1 MDLGGLSVRRPVLA
15 TVMSVII
22 VLFGA
27 IGFKYLGVREFPSI
41 DPPVITVRTSYT
53 GANAD
58 VIQSQ
63 ITEPLEKAI
72 NGIDGIR
79 TLSSSSNQGSSVITV
94 EFNLSANLEAAAN
107 DVRDKVS
114 QAVKQLPQDIDAPP
128 VVSKADAN
136 SDAIISMTLVSDTRS
151 LLEVSD
157 YAENVL
163 AQNLQTISGVS
174 AVQIWGQRR
183 YSIRIRLMPDK
194 LASYALTPLDVKQAL
209 DKENVDLP
217 SGKIEGNKT
226 ELTVNTIGR
235 LSTVPQFEEMIVKES
250 ENNIVRLKD
259 VAKVELGAENEET
272 ILKESGTPMV
282 GLALVP
288 LPGANYIDIADEFY
302 KRYDQLKKDLP
313 KDYTI
318 NIALD
323 NTRFIKKSIAEVG
336 ETLIIA
342 LVLVILIIYLFFRDW
357 LIAFRPLID
366 IPVSLIGAF
375 FIMYMMD
382 YSINVLTLLA
392 IVLATGL
399 VVDDGIVV
407 TENIFKKIEKG
418 MSPKDAA
425 IEGTREIATAV
436 IITSLTLAA
445 VFMPVIFLEG
455 FVGRLFREFGVVIA
469 GSVLISAFVSLTL
482 TPMLNAKLVRKDPTK
497 KSKFYTWSEPFFEAM
512 DNWFRESVTNFL
524 KKSWMALVIW
534 VLSIGVIVFLGLQ
547 LKSEL
552 SPLEDRNW
560 LRMLVTMPEGTSFEA
575 TDALMDRVSSFVT
588 DSVEE
593 KAVCLTVTAPGFAG
607 SGAVNTGFVRLA
619 LTQAEDRKRTQDQI
633 ANYLTKNLLQF
644 PEGKVFVIQEQSISS
659 GGGPKGTLPVQF
671 VLQNNDFNKI
681 REKLPKFM
689 EQVNKNP
696 TFQGVDV
703 NLKFNKPELII
714 EINRDKAKIMGVSIA
729 DVAQTIQLALS
740 GQRFGYYI
748 KGDKQYQVIGQ
759 VNRENRDDP
768 KDIKDLFVRNNK
780 GEMIQL
786 DNIIS
791 IVERSSPPQLY
802 HYNRFQSATIQAGL
816 APGKTIGDGIE
827 EMNTIANQLL
837 DDSFTTSLTGA
848 SRDFSESSSNI
859 WFALIL
865 AILLIYLLLAAQF
878 ESFVEPFIII
888 FFTVPTAM
896 AGAIFALWY
905 FNQTLNIFSE
915 IGMIMLIGLV
925 TKNGILIIEF
935 ANQLREKGMKI
946 RDALIEGSTARLR
959 PILMTSLATML
970 GALPIALALGAG
982 SKSRMGMGIVIIG
995 GLFLSMLLTLY
1006 VVPAMYSLL
1015 IKEKKHRGEE
1025 HIKHDEVQ
1033 NIKHNEIN
1041 ESK

>member
-1 MDLGGLSVRRPVLA
+1 MDLAELSVKRPVLV
-15 TVMSVII
+15 TVFSII
-22 VLFGA
+22 IILFGA

-79 TLSSSSNQGSSVITV
+79 TLSSSSNQGSSIITV
-94 EFNLSANLEAAAN
+94 EFNLSSNLEAAAN

-136 SDAIISMTLVSDTRS
+136 SDPIISMTLVSDTRS
-151 LLEVSD
+151 LLDVSD
-157 YAENVL
+157 YAENVI

-183 YSIRIRLMPDK
+183 YCMRIRLKPDK
-194 LASYALTPLDVKQAL
+194 MAAYSLTPLDIKLAL

-217 SGKIEGNKT
+217 AGKIEGNST

-235 LSTVPQFEEMIVKES
+235 LSTVSEFETMIVKEN
-250 ENNIVRLKD
+250 ENNIVRLRS
-259 VAKVELGAENEET
+259 VARVELGAENEET

-288 LPGANYIDIADEFY
+288 QPGANYIDISDEFY
-302 KRYDQLKKDLP
+302 KRYELLKKDLP
-313 KDYTI
+313 KDYKI

-323 NTRFIKKSIAEVG
+323 NTRFIKKSIVEVG

-342 LVLVILIIYLFFRDW
+342 LLLVILIIFLFFRDW
-357 LIAFRPLID
+357 IVAFRPLID

-375 FIMYMMD
+375 FIMYLMD

-418 MSPKDAA
+418 LSPKDAA
-425 IEGTREIATAV
+425 IQGTREIYSAV
-436 IITSLTLAA
+436 IITSLTLVA

-455 FVGRLFREFGVVIA
+455 FVGRLFREFGVVLA
-469 GSVLISAFVSLTL
+469 GAVLISAFVSLTL

-497 KSKFYTWSEPFFEAM
+497 KSKFYNWSEPFFVAL
-512 DNWFRESVTNFL
+512 DTWFKNAITNFF
-524 KKSWMALVIW
+524 KQRWWSLVI
-534 VLSIGVIVFLGLQ
+534 LGISIASAVFFWFNLQ
-547 LKSEL
+547 SEL

-560 LRMLVTMPEGTSFEA
+560 LRLSVTTPEGTSFES
-575 TDALMDRVSSFVT
+575 TDKLMDKLSTFVD
-588 DSVEE
+588 DSITE

-607 SGAVNTGFVRLA
+607 SGAVNTGFVRIA
-619 LTQAEDRKRTQDQI
+619 LSQAEDRKRSQADI
-633 ANYLTKNLLQF
+633 ANYINKNIAQF

-659 GGGPKGTLPVQF
+659 GGGPRGGLPIQF
-671 VLQNNDFNKI
+671 VLQTNDFKKL
-681 REKLPKFM
+681 RDKLPKFL
-689 EQVNKNP
+689 ELANKNN
-696 TFQGVDV
+696 TFQGVDA

-714 EINRDKAKIMGVSIA
+714 EINRDKAKILGVSIA

-748 KGDKQYQVIGQ
+748 KGDKQYQVVGQ
-759 VNRENRDDP
+759 VNREHRDDP
-768 KDIKDLFVRNNK
+768 NDINDLFIRNKN

-786 DNIIS
+786 DNIIT
-791 IVERSSPPQLY
+791 IIERSSPPQLY
-802 HYNRFQSATIQAGL
+802 HYNRYQSATIQAGL
-816 APGKTIGDGIE
+816 APGKTIGDGIN
-827 EMNTIANQLL
+827 EMNVIAKQVL

-848 SRDFSESSSNI
+848 SRDFAESSSNI
-859 WFALIL
+859 LFAFLL
-865 AILLIYLLLAAQF
+865 AIVLIYLLLAAQF
-878 ESFVEPFIII
+878 ESFIEPFIII
-888 FFTVPTAM
+888 LTVPMAL
-896 AGAIFALWY
+896 AGALFSLWY
-905 FNQTLNIFSE
+905 FNETLNIFSE

-935 ANQLREKGMKI
+935 ANQLRKKGLKV
-946 RDALIEGSTARLR
+946 REALIEASTARLR
-959 PILMTSLATML
+959 PILMTSLATVL
-970 GALPIALALGAG
+970 GALPIAMALGAG

-995 GLFLSMLLTLY
+995 GLLLSMVLTLF
-1006 VVPAMYSLL
+1006 VIPAIYSYLV
-1015 IKEKKHRGEE
+1015 KDKKDKNEK
-1025 HIKHDEVQ
+1025 V
-1033 NIKHNEIN
+1033 
-1041 ESK
+1041 

>member
-1 MDLGGLSVRRPVLA
+1 MDLAELSVKRPVLV
-15 TVMSVII
+15 TVFSII
-22 VLFGA
+22 IILFGA

-79 TLSSSSNQGSSVITV
+79 TLSSSSNQGSSIITV
-94 EFNLSANLEAAAN
+94 EFNLSSNLEAAAN

-114 QAVKQLPQDIDAPP
+114 QAVRQLPQDIDAPP

-136 SDAIISMTLVSDTRS
+136 SDPIVSMTLVSDTRS

-157 YAENVL
+157 YAENVI

-183 YSIRIRLMPDK
+183 YCMRIRLKPDK
-194 LASYALTPLDVKQAL
+194 MAAYSLTPLDIKLAL

-217 SGKIEGNKT
+217 SGKIEGNST

-235 LSTVPQFEEMIVKES
+235 LSTVSEFETMIVKES
-250 ENNIVRLKD
+250 ENNMVRLRD
-259 VAKVELGAENEET
+259 VANVELGAENEET
-272 ILKESGTPMV
+272 ILKESGTPMA

-288 LPGANYIDIADEFY
+288 QPGANYIDISDEFY
-302 KRYDQLKKDLP
+302 KRYEILKKDLP

-323 NTRFIKKSIAEVG
+323 NTRFIKKSIVEVG

-342 LVLVILIIYLFFRDW
+342 LLLVILIIFLFFRDW
-357 LIAFRPLID
+357 LVAFRPLID

-375 FIMYMMD
+375 FIMYLMD

-418 MSPKDAA
+418 LSPKEAA
-425 IEGTREIATAV
+425 IQGTREIYSAV
-436 IITSLTLAA
+436 IITSLTLVA

-469 GSVLISAFVSLTL
+469 GAVLISAFVSLTL

-497 KSKFYTWSEPFFEAM
+497 KSKFYIWSEPFFVGL
-512 DNWFRESVTNFL
+512 DSWFKHAITQFL
-524 KKSWMALVIW
+524 KKRWWSLII
-534 VLSIGVIVFLGLQ
+534 LLISIGSAVFFWFNLQ
-547 LKSEL
+547 TEL

-560 LRMLVTMPEGTSFEA
+560 LRLSVTTPEGTSFES
-575 TDALMDRVSSFVT
+575 TDKLMDKLSTFVD
-588 DSVEE
+588 DSIPE

-607 SGAVNTGFVRLA
+607 SGAVNTGFVRIA
-619 LTQAEDRKRTQDQI
+619 LSQADDRKRSQADI
-633 ANYLTKNLLQF
+633 ANYINKNIAQF

-659 GGGPKGTLPVQF
+659 GGGPRGGLPIQF
-671 VLQNNDFNKI
+671 VLQTNDFDKLRN
-681 REKLPKFM
+681 KLPKFL
-689 EQVNKNP
+689 ELANKNP

-714 EINRDKAKIMGVSIA
+714 EINRDKAKVLGVSIA
-729 DVAQTIQLALS
+729 DVAQTIQLSLS

-768 KDIKDLFVRNNK
+768 NDIKELFVRNSK

-786 DNIIS
+786 DNIIT
-791 IVERSSPPQLY
+791 IIERSSPPQLY
-802 HYNRFQSATIQAGL
+802 HYNRYQSATVQAGL
-816 APGKTIGDGIE
+816 APGKTIGDGIK
-827 EMNTIANQLL
+827 EMNLISKQVL
-837 DDSFTTSLTGA
+837 DESFTTSLTGA
-848 SRDFSESSSNI
+848 SRDFAESSSNI
-859 WFALIL
+859 LFAFLL
-865 AILLIYLLLAAQF
+865 AIVLIYLLLAAQF
-878 ESFVEPFIII
+878 ESFIEPFIII
-888 FFTVPTAM
+888 LTVPMAL
-896 AGAIFALWY
+896 AGALFSLWY
-905 FNQTLNIFSE
+905 FNETLNIFSE

-935 ANQLREKGMKI
+935 TNQLRKKGLKVGE
-946 RDALIEGSTARLR
+946 ALIEASTARLR
-959 PILMTSLATML
+959 PILMTSLATVL
-970 GALPIALALGAG
+970 GALPIAMALGAG

-995 GLFLSMLLTLY
+995 GLLLSMVLTLF
-1006 VVPAMYSLL
+1006 VIPAIYSYLV
-1015 IKEKKHRGEE
+1015 KDKK
-1025 HIKHDEVQ
+1025 
-1033 NIKHNEIN
+1033 NEDD
-1041 ESK
+1041 KV

>member
-1 MDLGGLSVRRPVLA
+1 MDLAELSVKRPVLV
-15 TVMSVII
+15 TVFSII
-22 VLFGA
+22 IILFGL
-27 IGFKYLGVREFPSI
+27 IGFNYLGVREFPSV

-79 TLSSSSNQGSSVITV
+79 TLSSASNQGSSIITV
-94 EFNLSANLEAAAN
+94 EFNLSSNLEAAAN

-136 SDAIISMTLVSDTRS
+136 SDPIISMTLVSDTRS

-163 AQNLQTISGVS
+163 AQNFQTISGVS

-183 YSIRIRLMPDK
+183 YCMRIRLKPDR
-194 LASYALTPLDVKQAL
+194 LASYNLTPLDIKQAL
-209 DKENVDLP
+209 DRENVDLP
-217 SGKIEGNKT
+217 SGKIEGNTT

-235 LSTVPQFEEMIVKES
+235 LSTVTEFETMIVKES
-250 ENNIVRLKD
+250 DNNIVRLRD

-272 ILKESGTPMV
+272 VLKESGTPMV
-282 GLALVP
+282 GMALVP

-302 KRYDQLKKDLP
+302 KRYEVLKKELP

-323 NTRFIKKSIAEVG
+323 NTRFIKKSITEVG

-342 LVLVILIIYLFFRDW
+342 LLLVILIIYLFFRDW

-407 TENIFKKIEKG
+407 TENIFKKLEKG
-418 MSPKDAA
+418 LSPKDAA
-425 IEGTREIATAV
+425 IEGTREIYTAV

-469 GSVLISAFVSLTL
+469 GAVLISAFVSLTL
-482 TPMLNAKLVRKDPTK
+482 TPMLNAKLVRKDH
-497 KSKFYTWSEPFFEAM
+497 SKRSRFYIWSEPFFVGL
-512 DNWFRESVTNFL
+512 DNWFKNSVTNFL
-524 KKSWMALVIW
+524 KKRRWAFVILF
-534 VLSIGVIVFLGLQ
+534 VSGGAIFFFGSQ

-575 TDALMDRVSSFVT
+575 TDATMDKISTFVG
-588 DSVEE
+588 DSVAE

-619 LTQAEDRKRTQDQI
+619 LTQSEDRKRTQDQI
-633 ANYLTKNLLQF
+633 ANYITKNLSQF
-644 PEGKVFVIQEQSISS
+644 PEGKIFVIQEQSISS
-659 GGGPKGTLPVQF
+659 GGGPKGALPVQF

-681 REKLPKFM
+681 REKLPKFL
-689 EQVNKNP
+689 ELANKNP
-696 TFQGVDV
+696 VFQGVDV

-714 EINRDKAKIMGVSIA
+714 EINRDKAKTMGVSIA

-748 KGDKQYQVIGQ
+748 KGDKQYQVVGQ

-768 KDIKDLFVRNNK
+768 NDIKDLFVKNSK

-786 DNIIS
+786 DNIITV
-791 IVERSSPPQLY
+791 VERSSPPQLY

-827 EMNTIANQLL
+827 EMNKISRQIL
-837 DDSFTTSLTGA
+837 DDSFKTSLTGA
-848 SRDFSESSSNI
+848 SRDFAESSSNI
-859 WFALIL
+859 LFAFLL
-865 AILLIYLLLAAQF
+865 ALVLIYLLLAAQF
-878 ESFVEPFIII
+878 ESFVEPFIIML
-888 FFTVPTAM
+888 TVPM
-896 AGAIFALWY
+896 ALSGALFSLWY
-905 FNQTLNIFSE
+905 FNETLNIFSQ

-935 ANQLREKGMKI
+935 TNQLRDKGLTTTK
-946 RDALIEGSTARLR
+946 ALVAASTARLR

-970 GALPIALALGAG
+970 GALPIAMALGAG
-982 SKSRMGMGIVIIG
+982 SESRMGMGIVIIG
-995 GLFLSMLLTLY
+995 GLLLSMVLTLY
-1006 VVPAMYSLL
+1006 VIPAMYSFY
-1015 IKEKKHRGEE
+1015 IRMSIYFKK
-1025 HIKHDEVQ
+1025 KK
-1033 NIKHNEIN
+1033 NA
-1041 ESK
+1041 

>member
-1 MDLGGLSVRRPVLA
+1 MDLASLSVKRPVLA
-15 TVMSVII
+15 LVMSIII

-27 IGFKYLGVREFPSI
+27 IGYKFLGIREFPSI

-63 ITEPLEKAI
+63 ITEPLEKVI

-79 TLSSSSNQGSSVITV
+79 SISASSNQGSSIITV
-94 EFNLSANLEAAAN
+94 EFNLSADLEAAAN

-114 QAVKQLPQDIDAPP
+114 QAVRQLPQDIDAPP
-128 VVSKADAN
+128 VISKADAN
-136 SDAIISMTLVSDTRS
+136 SDPIISMTLVSDTRS
-151 LLEVSD
+151 LLDVSD
-157 YAENVL
+157 YAENVIG
-163 AQNLQTISGVS
+163 QNLQTISGVS

-183 YSIRIRLMPDK
+183 YSMRIRLLPDNM
-194 LASYALTPLDVKQAL
+194 AAYNLTPLDVRQAL
-209 DKENVDLP
+209 DRENVDLP
-217 SGKIEGNKT
+217 SGKIEGNET

-235 LSTVPQFEEMIVKES
+235 LSTVPEFEEMIVKENAS
-250 ENNIVRLKD
+250 NIVRLRD
-259 VAKVELGAENEET
+259 VAIVEQGAENEET

-288 LPGANYIDIADEFY
+288 QPGANYVEIADEFY
-302 KRYDQLKKDLP
+302 KRYELLKKDLP

-323 NTRFIKKSIAEVG
+323 NTRFIKKSITEVG
-336 ETLIIA
+336 ETLGIA

-375 FIMYMMD
+375 FIMYLMG

-407 TENIFKKIEKG
+407 TENIFKKIEEG
-418 MSPKDAA
+418 MEPKQAA
-425 IEGTREIATAV
+425 IEGTREIYMAV

-469 GSVLISAFVSLTL
+469 GAVLISAFVSLTL
-482 TPMLNAKLVRKDPTK
+482 TPMLNAKLVRKNHSK
-497 KSKFYTWSEPFFEAM
+497 KSKFYEWSEPFFVGM
-512 DNWFRESVTNFL
+512 DTWFRKTVTGFL
-524 KKSWMALVIW
+524 QKRQWALVIL
-534 VLSIGVIVFLGLQ
+534 VVCIVSIYIFGSQLQ
-547 LKSEL
+547 SEL

-560 LRMLVTMPEGTSFEA
+560 LRISLTMPEGTSFES
-575 TDALMDRVSSFVT
+575 TDATIDKVSAFIT
-588 DSVEE
+588 DSVPE
-593 KAVCLTVTAPGFAG
+593 KQVCLTVTAPGFGG

-619 LTQAEDRKRTQDQI
+619 LTESDTRKRSQQEI
-633 ANYLTKNLLQF
+633 AAYISKNVARF

-659 GGGPKGTLPVQF
+659 GGGPRGALPIQF
-671 VLQNNDFNKI
+671 VLQTNDFNKL
-681 REKLPKFM
+681 REKLPKFL
-689 EQVNKNP
+689 EAANKNP
-696 TFQGVDV
+696 NFQGVDV
-703 NLKFNKPELII
+703 NLKFNKPELVI
-714 EINRDKAKIMGVSIA
+714 EIDRDKAKTMGVSIA

-748 KGDKQYQVIGQ
+748 NGDKQYQVLGQ
-759 VNRENRDDP
+759 VNRENRDNP
-768 KDIKDLFVRNNK
+768 SDIKNLYVRNAQGN
-780 GEMIQL
+780 MIQL
-786 DNIIS
+786 DNVIH

-802 HYNRFQSATIQAGL
+802 HYNRYQSATVSAGL
-816 APGKTIGDGIE
+816 APGKTIGDGINA
-827 EMNTIANQLL
+827 MNAISKELL
-837 DDSFTTSLTGA
+837 DDNFTTSLTGA
-848 SRDFSESSSNI
+848 SRDFAESSSNI
-859 WFALIL
+859 LFAFVL
-865 AILLIYLLLAAQF
+865 ALALIYLLLAAQF
-878 ESFVEPFIII
+878 ESFVEPFIILL
-888 FFTVPTAM
+888 TVPM
-896 AGAIFALWY
+896 ALSGALFSLWY

-935 ANQLREKGMKI
+935 TNQLREKGLNI
-946 RDALIEGSTARLR
+946 REALIEAATARLR
-959 PILMTSLATML
+959 PILMTSMATIL
-970 GALPIALALGAG
+970 GALPIAMALGAG

-995 GLFLSMLLTLY
+995 GLLLSMILTLF
-1006 VVPAMYSLL
+1006 VIPAIYSYLVR
-1015 IKEKKHRGEE
+1015 EKKVKPDATGHTLAVSTSPVD
-1025 HIKHDEVQ
+1025 ITKH
-1033 NIKHNEIN
+1033 
-1041 ESK
+1041 

>member
-1 MDLGGLSVRRPVLA
+1 MDIAELSVKRPVLV
-15 TVMSVII
+15 TVFSIII

-79 TLSSSSNQGSSVITV
+79 TLSSASNQGSSVITV
-94 EFNLSANLEAAAN
+94 EFNLSSNLEAAAN

-136 SDAIISMTLVSDTRS
+136 SDPIISMTLVSDTRS
-151 LLEVSD
+151 LLDVSD
-157 YAENVL
+157 YAENVI

-183 YSIRIRLMPDK
+183 YCMRIRLMPEK
-194 LASYALTPLDVKQAL
+194 LAAYSLTPLDVKLAL
-209 DKENVDLP
+209 SKENVDLP
-217 SGKIEGNKT
+217 SGKIEGNAT

-235 LSTVPQFEEMIVKES
+235 LSTVPEFETMIVKES
-250 ENNIVRLKD
+250 DNNIVRLRD

-288 LPGANYIDIADEFY
+288 QPGANYIDISKEFY
-302 KRYDQLKKDLP
+302 KRYEVLKKELP

-323 NTRFIKKSIAEVG
+323 NTRFIKKSITEVG

-342 LVLVILIIYLFFRDW
+342 LLLVILIIFLFFRDW
-357 LIAFRPLID
+357 VIAFRPLID

-418 MSPKDAA
+418 LLPKDAA
-425 IEGTREIATAV
+425 IQGTREIYTAV

-455 FVGRLFREFGVVIA
+455 FVGRLFREFGVVLA
-469 GSVLISAFVSLTL
+469 GAVLISAFVSLTL
-482 TPMLNAKLVRKDPTK
+482 TPMLNAKLVRKDPLK
-497 KSKFYTWSEPFFEAM
+497 KSKFYTWSEPFFVAM
-512 DNWFRESVTNFL
+512 DSWFKNSVTNFL
-524 KKSWMALVIW
+524 QKRWWALVIL
-534 VLSIGVIVFLGLQ
+534 VVSVGSIFYFGSQLQ
-547 LKSEL
+547 SEL

-560 LRMLVTMPEGTSFEA
+560 LRLSITTPEGTSFES
-575 TDALMDRVSSFVT
+575 TDALMDRLSTFVG
-588 DSVEE
+588 DSIPE
-593 KAVCLTVTAPGFAG
+593 KQVCLTVTAPGFAG
-607 SGAVNTGFVRLA
+607 SGAVNTGFVRIA
-619 LTQAEDRKRTQDQI
+619 LSESDKRKRSQNDI
-633 ANYLTKNLLQF
+633 ANYINKNIAQF

-659 GGGPKGTLPVQF
+659 GGGPRGALPVQF
-671 VLQNNDFNKI
+671 VLQTNDFQKL
-681 REKLPKFM
+681 REKLPKFL
-689 EQVNKNP
+689 ELANKNP
-696 TFQGVDV
+696 IFQGVDA
-703 NLKFNKPELII
+703 NLKFNKPELVV
-714 EINRDKAKIMGVSIA
+714 EINRDKAKTLGVSIA

-740 GQRFGYYI
+740 GQRFSYYI
-748 KGDKQYQVIGQ
+748 KGDKQYQVVGQ

-768 KDIKDLFVRNNK
+768 SDIKDLFVKNSK

-802 HYNRFQSATIQAGL
+802 HYNRFQSATVQAGL
-816 APGKTIGDGIE
+816 APGKTIGDGIAA
-827 EMNTIANQLL
+827 MNDIAKQVL

-859 WFALIL
+859 LFAFVLALI
-865 AILLIYLLLAAQF
+865 LIYLLLAAQF
-878 ESFVEPFIII
+878 ESFVEPFIIML
-888 FFTVPTAM
+888 TVPMAL
-896 AGAIFALWY
+896 AGALFSLWY
-905 FNQTLNIFSE
+905 FNETLNIFSQ

-935 ANQLREKGMKI
+935 TNQLREKGMKV
-946 RDALIEGSTARLR
+946 REALIEASTARLR
-959 PILMTSLATML
+959 PILMTSLATIL
-970 GALPIALALGAG
+970 GALPIAMALGAG

-995 GLFLSMLLTLY
+995 GLLLSMVLTLF
-1006 VVPAMYSLL
+1006 VIPAIYSFLV
-1015 IKEKKHRGEE
+1015 KDKKHDKDVE
-1025 HIKHDEVQ
+1025 
-1033 NIKHNEIN
+1033 
-1041 ESK
+1041 

>member
-1 MDLGGLSVRRPVLA
+1 MDLAELSVKRPVLV
-15 TVMSVII
+15 TVFSVII
-22 VLFGA
+22 ILFGA

-79 TLSSSSNQGSSVITV
+79 TLSSSSNQGSSIITV
-94 EFNLSANLEAAAN
+94 EFNLSSNLEAAAN

-114 QAVKQLPQDIDAPP
+114 QAVRQLPQDIDAPP

-136 SDAIISMTLVSDTRS
+136 SDPILSMTLVSDTRS
-151 LLEVSD
+151 LLDVSG
-157 YAENVL
+157 YAENVI

-183 YSIRIRLMPDK
+183 YCMRIRLQPDK
-194 LASYALTPLDVKQAL
+194 LAAYSLTPLDIKLAL

-217 SGKIEGNKT
+217 SGKIEGNAT

-235 LSTVPQFEEMIVKES
+235 LSTVPEFGNMIVKES
-250 ENNIVRLKD
+250 ENNIVRLRD

-272 ILKESGTPMV
+272 ILKESGTPMI

-288 LPGANYIDIADEFY
+288 QPGANYVEISDEFY
-302 KRYDQLKKDLP
+302 KRYEILKKELP

-323 NTRFIKKSIAEVG
+323 NTRFIKKSITEVG

-342 LVLVILIIYLFFRDW
+342 LLLVILIIYLFFRDW

-418 MSPKDAA
+418 LSPKEAA
-425 IEGTREIATAV
+425 IEGTREIYTAV

-469 GSVLISAFVSLTL
+469 GAVLISAFVSLTL

-497 KSKFYTWSEPFFEAM
+497 KSKFYIWSEPFFVGL
-512 DNWFRESVTNFL
+512 DTWFRNSVTNFL
-524 KKSWMALVIW
+524 KKRWWALIIW
-534 VLSIGVIVFLGLQ
+534 VSSIVAIIFFWFNLQ
-547 LKSEL
+547 SEL

-560 LRMLVTMPEGTSFEA
+560 MRLAITTPEGASYEA
-575 TDALMDRVSSFVT
+575 TDALMDRISTFVG
-588 DSVEE
+588 DSIPE

-619 LTQAEDRKRTQDQI
+619 LTQSEDRKRSQSDI
-633 ANYLTKNLLQF
+633 ANYINKNIAQF

-659 GGGPKGTLPVQF
+659 GGGPRGALPVQF
-671 VLQNNDFNKI
+671 VLQTNDFQKL
-681 REKLPKFM
+681 REKLPKFL
-689 EQVNKNP
+689 ELANKNP

-703 NLKFNKPELII
+703 NLKFNKPELVI
-714 EINRDKAKIMGVSIA
+714 EIDRDKAKTLGVSIA
-729 DVAQTIQLALS
+729 DIAQTIQLALS

-748 KGDKQYQVIGQ
+748 KGDKQYQVVGQ
-759 VNRENRDDP
+759 VNRENRDNP
-768 KDIKDLFVRNNK
+768 SDIKDLFVRNSN

-786 DNIIS
+786 DNVIH
-791 IVERSSPPQLY
+791 VTERSSPPQLY
-802 HYNRFQSATIQAGL
+802 HYNRYQSATMQAGL
-816 APGKTIGDGIE
+816 APGKTIGDGIKA
-827 EMNTIANQLL
+827 MNSIAKEVL
-837 DDSFTTSLTGA
+837 DDGFTTSLTGA
-848 SRDFSESSSNI
+848 SRDFAESSSNI
-859 WFALIL
+859 LFAFLL
-865 AILLIYLLLAAQF
+865 SVVLIYLLLAAQF
-878 ESFVEPFIII
+878 ESFIEPFIIV
-888 FFTVPTAM
+888 FFTVPMAL
-896 AGAIFALWY
+896 AGALFALWY
-905 FNQTLNIFSE
+905 FNETINIFSE
-915 IGMIMLIGLV
+915 IGMIMLVGLV

-935 ANQLREKGMKI
+935 TNQLREKGMTIKE
-946 RDALIEGSTARLR
+946 ALIEASTARLR

-970 GALPIALALGAG
+970 GALPIAMALGAG

-995 GLFLSMLLTLY
+995 GLLLSTLLTIY
-1006 VVPAMYSLL
+1006 VVPAMYSILV
-1015 IKEKKHRGEE
+1015 KDKK
-1025 HIKHDEVQ
+1025 K
-1033 NIKHNEIN
+1033 
-1041 ESK
+1041 

>member
-1 MDLGGLSVRRPVLA
+1 MDIAELSVKRPVLV
-15 TVMSVII
+15 TVFSIII

-79 TLSSSSNQGSSVITV
+79 TLSSASNQGSSVITV
-94 EFNLSANLEAAAN
+94 EFNLSSNLEAAAN

-136 SDAIISMTLVSDTRS
+136 SDPIISMTLVSDTRS
-151 LLEVSD
+151 LLDVSD
-157 YAENVL
+157 YAENVI

-183 YSIRIRLMPDK
+183 YCMRIRLMPEK
-194 LASYALTPLDVKQAL
+194 LAAYGLTPLDVKLAL
-209 DKENVDLP
+209 GKENVDLP
-217 SGKIEGNKT
+217 SGKIEGNTT

-235 LSTVPQFEEMIVKES
+235 LSTVPEFETMIVKES
-250 ENNIVRLKD
+250 DNNIVRLRD

-288 LPGANYIDIADEFY
+288 QPGANYIDISKEFY
-302 KRYDQLKKDLP
+302 KRYEVLKKELP

-323 NTRFIKKSIAEVG
+323 NTRFIKKSITEVG

-342 LVLVILIIYLFFRDW
+342 LLLVILIIFLFFRDW
-357 LIAFRPLID
+357 VIAFRPLID

-418 MSPKDAA
+418 LLPKDAA
-425 IEGTREIATAV
+425 IQGTREIYTAV

-455 FVGRLFREFGVVIA
+455 FVGRLFREFGVVLA
-469 GSVLISAFVSLTL
+469 GAVLISAFVSLTL
-482 TPMLNAKLVRKDPTK
+482 TPMLNAKLVRKDPLK
-497 KSKFYTWSEPFFEAM
+497 KSKFYTWSEPFFVSM
-512 DNWFRESVTNFL
+512 DSWFKNSVTNFL
-524 KKSWMALVIW
+524 QKRWWALVIL
-534 VLSIGVIVFLGLQ
+534 VVSVGSIFYFGSQLQ
-547 LKSEL
+547 SEL

-560 LRMLVTMPEGTSFEA
+560 LRLSITAPEGTSFES
-575 TDALMDRVSSFVT
+575 TDALMDRLSTFVG
-588 DSVEE
+588 DSIPE
-593 KAVCLTVTAPGFAG
+593 KEVCLTVTAPGFAG
-607 SGAVNTGFVRLA
+607 SGAVNTGFVRIA
-619 LTQAEDRKRTQDQI
+619 LSESDKRKRSQNDI
-633 ANYLTKNLLQF
+633 ANYINKNIAQF

-659 GGGPKGTLPVQF
+659 GGGPRGALPVQF
-671 VLQNNDFNKI
+671 VLQTNDFQKL
-681 REKLPKFM
+681 REKLPKFL
-689 EQVNKNP
+689 ELANKNP
-696 TFQGVDV
+696 IFQGVDA
-703 NLKFNKPELII
+703 NLKFNKPELVV
-714 EINRDKAKIMGVSIA
+714 EINRDKAKTLGVSIA

-740 GQRFGYYI
+740 GQRFSYYI
-748 KGDKQYQVIGQ
+748 KGDKQYQVVGQ

-768 KDIKDLFVRNNK
+768 SDIKDLFVKNSK

-791 IVERSSPPQLY
+791 VVERSSPPQLY
-802 HYNRFQSATIQAGL
+802 HYNRFQSATVQAGL
-816 APGKTIGDGIE
+816 APGKTIGDGIAA
-827 EMNTIANQLL
+827 MNDIAKQVL

-859 WFALIL
+859 LFAFVLALI
-865 AILLIYLLLAAQF
+865 LIYLLLAAQF
-878 ESFVEPFIII
+878 ESFVEPFIIML
-888 FFTVPTAM
+888 TVPMAL
-896 AGAIFALWY
+896 AGALFSLWY
-905 FNQTLNIFSE
+905 FNETLNIFSQ

-935 ANQLREKGMKI
+935 TNQLREKGMKV
-946 RDALIEGSTARLR
+946 REALIEASTARLR
-959 PILMTSLATML
+959 PILMTSLATIL
-970 GALPIALALGAG
+970 GALPIAMALGAG

-995 GLFLSMLLTLY
+995 GLLLSMVLTLF
-1006 VVPAMYSLL
+1006 VIPAIYSFLV
-1015 IKEKKHRGEE
+1015 KDKKHDKDVE
-1025 HIKHDEVQ
+1025 
-1033 NIKHNEIN
+1033 
-1041 ESK
+1041 

>member
-1 MDLGGLSVRRPVLA
+1 MDIAELSVKRPVLV
-15 TVMSVII
+15 TVFSIII

-79 TLSSSSNQGSSVITV
+79 TLSSASNQGSSVITV
-94 EFNLSANLEAAAN
+94 EFNLSSNLEAAAN

-136 SDAIISMTLVSDTRS
+136 SDPIISMTLVSDTRS
-151 LLEVSD
+151 LLDVSD
-157 YAENVL
+157 YAENVI

-183 YSIRIRLMPDK
+183 YCMRIRLMPEK
-194 LASYALTPLDVKQAL
+194 LAAYSLTPLDVKLAL

-217 SGKIEGNKT
+217 SGKIEGNTT

-235 LSTVPQFEEMIVKES
+235 LSTVPEFETMIVKES
-250 ENNIVRLKD
+250 DNNIVRLRD

-288 LPGANYIDIADEFY
+288 QPGANYIDISEEFY
-302 KRYDQLKKDLP
+302 KRYEILKKELP

-323 NTRFIKKSIAEVG
+323 NTRFIKKSITEVG

-342 LVLVILIIYLFFRDW
+342 LLLVILIIFLFFRDW
-357 LIAFRPLID
+357 VIAFRPLID

-418 MSPKDAA
+418 LLPKDAA
-425 IEGTREIATAV
+425 IQGTREIYTAV

-455 FVGRLFREFGVVIA
+455 FVGRLFREFGVVLA
-469 GSVLISAFVSLTL
+469 GAVLISAFVSLTL
-482 TPMLNAKLVRKDPTK
+482 TPMLNAKLVRKDPLK
-497 KSKFYTWSEPFFEAM
+497 KSKFYIWSEPFFVAM
-512 DNWFRESVTNFL
+512 DSWFKNSVTNFL
-524 KKSWMALVIW
+524 QKRWWALVIL
-534 VLSIGVIVFLGLQ
+534 VVSVGSIFYFGSQLQ
-547 LKSEL
+547 SEL

-560 LRMLVTMPEGTSFEA
+560 LRLSITAPEGTSFES
-575 TDALMDRVSSFVT
+575 TDALMDRLSTFVG
-588 DSVEE
+588 DSIPE
-593 KAVCLTVTAPGFAG
+593 KEVCLTVTAPGFAG
-607 SGAVNTGFVRLA
+607 SGAVNTGFVRIA
-619 LTQAEDRKRTQDQI
+619 LSESDKRKRSQNDI
-633 ANYLTKNLLQF
+633 ANYINKNIAQF

-659 GGGPKGTLPVQF
+659 GGGPRGALPVQF
-671 VLQNNDFNKI
+671 VLQTNDFQKL
-681 REKLPKFM
+681 REKLPKFL
-689 EQVNKNP
+689 ELANKNP
-696 TFQGVDV
+696 IFQGVDA
-703 NLKFNKPELII
+703 NLKFNKPELVV
-714 EINRDKAKIMGVSIA
+714 EINRDKAKTLGVSIA

-740 GQRFGYYI
+740 GQRFSYYI
-748 KGDKQYQVIGQ
+748 KGDKQYQVVGQ

-768 KDIKDLFVRNNK
+768 SDIKDLFVKNNK

-802 HYNRFQSATIQAGL
+802 HYNRFQSATVQAGL
-816 APGKTIGDGIE
+816 APGKTIGDGIAA
-827 EMNTIANQLL
+827 MNDIAKQVL

-859 WFALIL
+859 LFAFVLALI
-865 AILLIYLLLAAQF
+865 LIYLLLAAQF
-878 ESFVEPFIII
+878 ESFVEPFIIML
-888 FFTVPTAM
+888 TVPMAL
-896 AGAIFALWY
+896 AGALFSLWY
-905 FNQTLNIFSE
+905 FNETLNIFSQ

-935 ANQLREKGMKI
+935 TNQLREKGMKV
-946 RDALIEGSTARLR
+946 REALIEASTARLR
-959 PILMTSLATML
+959 PILMTSLATIL
-970 GALPIALALGAG
+970 GALPIAMALGAG

-995 GLFLSMLLTLY
+995 GLLLSMVLTLF
-1006 VVPAMYSLL
+1006 VIPAIYSFLV
-1015 IKEKKHRGEE
+1015 KDKKHDKDVE
-1025 HIKHDEVQ
+1025 
-1033 NIKHNEIN
+1033 
-1041 ESK
+1041 